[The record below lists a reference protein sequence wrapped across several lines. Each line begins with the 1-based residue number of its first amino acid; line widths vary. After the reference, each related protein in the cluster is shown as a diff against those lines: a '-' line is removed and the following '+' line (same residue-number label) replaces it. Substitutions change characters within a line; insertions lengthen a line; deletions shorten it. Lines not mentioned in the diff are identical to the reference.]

1 MTIQQERPPALTH
14 PVLRRHPID
23 LLGRALM
30 RMTSRRLPR
39 AEAAWLVGPSAGR
52 DIVGHEW
59 VERTAADLGGSLSTG
74 PDHGLLTSFAAL
86 RGDGFDPA
94 DVDPRIADFYEHASR
109 WQLDLWSEW
118 SVVAWPFGR
127 VLAALL
133 SERLQQAC
141 LPMRPLDASFGM
153 SSEVVHIHD
162 AAGAVAGAA
171 WLRNMRK
178 TGHVTYS
185 GLYGVRT
192 LPGSAQPSV
201 RVVFPLPLGSVQI
214 FLKPSAGEDGSF
226 HLRSPVARFGAD
238 GAYLVLERKD
248 ATLNARRIPLNEHFH
263 LYVDEDG
270 DVRADHSL
278 KLWNIPAVRL
288 HYRMRRTA
296 AAQTVTGPATA
307 L

>member
-1 MTIQQERPPALTH
+1 MYLLPVTTTQEMLPSLTH
-14 PVLRRHPID
+14 PVLCRHPID

-30 RMTSRRLPR
+30 RVSSRRLPR
-39 AEAAWLVGPSAGR
+39 NSVSWLIGPSAGR
-52 DIVGHEW
+52 DIVGHGW

-86 RGDGFDPA
+86 GGEGFDPA

-109 WQLDLWSEW
+109 WHLDLWSEW
-118 SVVAWPFGR
+118 SAVAWPFGR
-127 VLAALL
+127 IITALL

-153 SSEVVHIHD
+153 NSKVVHIHD
-162 AAGAVAGAA
+162 RHGEVVGSA

-185 GLYGVRT
+185 GLYGVKT
-192 LPGSAQPSV
+192 LPGSGQPSV
-201 RVVFPLPLGSVQI
+201 RVVFPLPLGSLQV
-214 FLKPSAGEDGSF
+214 FLKPSAGPDGSF
-226 HLRSPVARFGAD
+226 YLQSPLGGFGTN
-238 GAYLVLERKD
+238 GAYLVLERYD
-248 ATLNARRIPLNEHFH
+248 ETLSARRIPLNEEFH

-270 DVRADHSL
+270 DVRADHRL

-288 HYRMRRTA
+288 HYRMRRQA
-296 AAQTVTGPATA
+296 
-307 L
+307 